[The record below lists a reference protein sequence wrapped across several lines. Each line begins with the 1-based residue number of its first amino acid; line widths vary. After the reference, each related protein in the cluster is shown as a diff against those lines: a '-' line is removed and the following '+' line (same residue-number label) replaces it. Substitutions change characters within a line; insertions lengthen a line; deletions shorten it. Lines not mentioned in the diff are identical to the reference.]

1 MLEIARS
8 SSPIIPLFQHSNSSV
23 EALVAHANSLTLPA
37 ESADWS
43 LPSRRKVGVIGLI
56 LTESALFTIFVTA
69 YLFYI
74 GKSTTGPYPRE
85 VLDLPIL
92 ATVCL
97 LSSSLT
103 IVLAERAFDRGD
115 NGKFRIWL
123 LVTILLG
130 VEFLGSTAFEWW
142 RLIFRD
148 HLTISTNLFGTTFY
162 SLVGLHASHV
172 IVGLILLVLVLIL
185 SLRDGVRQAH
195 AEHIEM
201 LSWYWHFVDGIWIVV
216 FTVVY
221 IIGR

>member
-1 MLEIARS
+1 MA
-8 SSPIIPLFQHSNSSV
+8 N
-23 EALVAHANSLTLPA
+23 ANSLTLPA

-74 GKSTTGPYPRE
+74 GKSATGPYPKE
-85 VLDLPIL
+85 VLDLPIV
-92 ATVCL
+92 ATICL

-103 IVLAERAFDRGD
+103 VALAEGAFRRGDSGKFQLWWLVTIVLATA
-115 NGKFRIWL
+115 
-123 LVTILLG
+123 
-130 VEFLGSTAFEWW
+130 FLGSTALEWR
-142 RLIFRD
+142 RLIFTD
-148 HLTISTNLFGTTFY
+148 HLTIATNLFGTTFY

-172 IVGLILLVLVLIL
+172 IVGLILLVLVFIL
-185 SLRDGVRQAH
+185 SLRRHVTRAH
-195 AEHIEM
+195 FEHVEM
-201 LSWYWHFVDGIWIVV
+201 LSWYWHFVDGIWVIV

>member
-1 MLEIARS
+1 
-8 SSPIIPLFQHSNSSV
+8 
-23 EALVAHANSLTLPA
+23 VANATLTWPA

-43 LPSRRKVGVIGLI
+43 LPSRRKIGVIGLI
-56 LTESALFTIFVTA
+56 TTESALFTIFVTA

-74 GKSTTGPYPRE
+74 GKSATGPYPNQ
-85 VLDLPIL
+85 VLELPIL
-92 ATVCL
+92 ATICL

-103 IVLAERAFDRGD
+103 VVLAEHAFRRG
-115 NGKFRIWL
+115 NTGGFQLWWL
-123 LVTILLG
+123 ITILLAAA
-130 VEFLGSTAFEWW
+130 FLGSTAIEWR

-148 HLTISTNLFGTTFY
+148 NLTISTNLFGTTFY

-185 SLRDGVRQAH
+185 SLRGSVQQAH

-201 LSWYWHFVDGIWIVV
+201 LSWYWHFVDGVWVIV

-221 IIGR
+221 VIGR